1 MTGLTKRNTTKLARK
16 GQPSHPSHGTIPFSV
31 DSALL
36 RELGERLVGKPHIAL
51 AELVKNSYDADATSV
66 IIRFKGDVIEVHDNG
81 HGMDFEEFQS
91 FWMRIGSPH
100 KQEQQVSRNLA
111 RPVTGSKGVG
121 RLAVQFL
128 GNKLKLRTV
137 SEKDHLELQAS
148 VNWDE
153 AIHAGELTEAV
164 AEYKEGPIATS
175 FPADSGH
182 GTVIILS
189 GLNQSWHSE
198 AIVELARE
206 IWWLQPPFR
215 ENPRLVTERQ
225 KGFGVKLEGADPEA
239 IEKFEQQMRAYL
251 DIWHARIVGKL
262 SEPKKN
268 DRNSSTIHLF
278 LEFIDGQKARW
289 DFSAPRGLTS
299 LEFEIRVFHLRYRQR
314 LGIQVDL
321 AREYLSQFGGVHV
334 YDAGFHLPYYGI
346 EHDWLDIEIDHSHR
360 LSKSKLLP
368 ESLQVPEG
376 MNYLPTQTR
385 LLGVVHVDTSHE
397 REIATRRK
405 SVKEGEYLKIQISR
419 DRLVDNGAYR
429 ILRAIVRT
437 ALDFYAMQEARRA
450 VEEIEALRPV
460 ESTSEKFERVDRVLT
475 HYENAIPERVFKEL
489 RRHVQEA
496 IRVSETESE
505 EVVRH
510 IGLLGSLATA
520 GISALAYQ
528 HEVTKQFHLLD
539 SIIEQLRSLRI
550 SDRKAQNRLNDAADQ
565 MSNWLKRARS
575 MRSLFSYLLDEEN
588 REAKGRFK
596 AKDLVGEVLRQMN
609 VLIKGVVV
617 DINEIGEGLRLPEGA
632 FTEWSA
638 ILQNV
643 ILNAVN
649 AMIDTKVRKIQIS
662 SRLRGSRISII
673 IQDTGVGVDL
683 ETADDLFK
691 PFVRKLKISA
701 ERKALGFGGSGL
713 GLAIV
718 RMISGNLNT
727 TAAFIKPEKGFRT
740 AFSLSWEEQK

>member
-1 MTGLTKRNTTKLARK
+1 MKALTKRGTTRLARTA
-16 GQPSHPSHGTIPFSV
+16 PSHPSHGTIPFSV

-36 RELGERLVGKPHIAL
+36 RELGERLVGRPHIAL
-51 AELVKNSYDADATSV
+51 AELIKNSYDADATNV
-66 IIRFKGDVIEVHDNG
+66 IIKFKGDVIEVHDNG
-81 HGMDFEEFQS
+81 HGMDFIEFQS

-100 KQEQQVSRNLA
+100 KQEQGISRNFG

-128 GNKLKLRTV
+128 GNKLKLHTV
-137 SEKDHLELQAS
+137 SQKDHLELQAS

-153 AIHAGELTEAV
+153 AIRAGELTEAV
-164 AEYKEGPIATS
+164 AQYKEFPISTS
-175 FPADSGH
+175 FPGDVVH
-182 GTVIILS
+182 GTVITLS
-189 GLNQSWHSE
+189 GLNQSWNSE

-215 ENPRLVTERQ
+215 DNPRLVTERQ
-225 KGFGVKLEGADPEA
+225 KGFAVKLEGADPDA
-239 IEKFEQQMRAYL
+239 IEKFERQMGAYL

-262 SEPKKN
+262 SEPKKTN
-268 DRNSSTIHLF
+268 RSQATIQLF
-278 LEFIDGQKARW
+278 LEFIDGHKKRW
-289 DFSAPRGLTS
+289 EFSAPRGLTS
-299 LEFEIRVFHLRYRQR
+299 LEFEIRVFHLKYRQR
-314 LGIQVDL
+314 FGIQVDQ

-405 SVKEGEYLKIQISR
+405 SDKEGEYLKIQISR
-419 DRLVDNGAYR
+419 DRLVDNDAYQT
-429 ILRAIVRT
+429 LRAIVRT
-437 ALDFYAMQEARRA
+437 ALDFYAMQEARRS
-450 VEEIEALRPV
+450 VEEIQALRPV

-475 HYENAIPERVFKEL
+475 HYRTAIPEPVFTEL

-505 EVVRH
+505 QVVRH
-510 IGLLGSLATA
+510 VGLLGSLATA

-539 SIIEQLRSLRI
+539 SIIKQLRALRI
-550 SDRKAQNRLNDAADQ
+550 SDRRVRNSLNETADQ
-565 MSNWLKRARS
+565 MTDWLERARS
-575 MRSLFSYLLDEEN
+575 MRSLFSHLLDEEN
-588 REAKGRFK
+588 REAKARFK
-596 AKDLVGEVLRQMN
+596 ARELIGEVLKQMN
-609 VLIKGVVV
+609 VLIKGVDI
-617 DINEIGEGLRLPEGA
+617 DINEISEGLRLPEGA

-649 AMIDTKVRKIQIS
+649 AMIDSKVRKIQIS
-662 SRLRGSRISII
+662 SRQHGSRHSII
-673 IQDTGVGVDL
+673 IQDTGVGVNL

-691 PFVRKLKISA
+691 PFVRRLNISA